1 MISQGRV
8 KTVTVGGRPN
18 NQPMAV
24 IGGVQGA
31 LVLTLSD
38 LQDSASQAIAL
49 QVHDTGNS
57 SAKSYETRR
66 LLQSLASP
74 PPIAPE
80 SRPESVS
87 VNFWDN
93 IAQND
98 PSMTPL
104 QFSGGIAADCRF
116 YYMPADITNVTNT
129 WARVAKGVKAG
140 GDGLCINRTL
150 TRLSTSTNS
159 TTGTTNTPVAS
170 GSNGGA
176 PPNFK
181 AGAPSNFKGGATVVE
196 AAKIRWIA
204 LLMTFGSVATM
215 LL

>member
-1 MISQGRV
+1 MISQGGV

-24 IGGVQGA
+24 IGGVQGGEVLA
-31 LVLTLSD
+31 LPD
-38 LQDSASQAIAL
+38 LQNWASQAIAL
-49 QVHDTGNS
+49 QVNGTGNS

-74 PPIAPE
+74 PPITPE
-80 SRPESVS
+80 TRTESVS
-87 VNFWDN
+87 VNLLDN

-98 PSMTPL
+98 SSMTPL
-104 QFSGGIAADCRF
+104 QFSGGIAANCRF

-140 GDGLCINRTL
+140 GNGLCINGTL
-150 TRLSTSTNS
+150 SASTTLSTSTNS
-159 TTGTTNTPVAS
+159 TTGATNTSGAGGSS
-170 GSNGGA
+170 GS
-176 PPNFK
+176 
-181 AGAPSNFKGGATVVE
+181 APSSLKGGATGVE
-196 AAKIRWIA
+196 AGKIGWIA
-204 LLMTFGSVATM
+204 LLVISGSVATV